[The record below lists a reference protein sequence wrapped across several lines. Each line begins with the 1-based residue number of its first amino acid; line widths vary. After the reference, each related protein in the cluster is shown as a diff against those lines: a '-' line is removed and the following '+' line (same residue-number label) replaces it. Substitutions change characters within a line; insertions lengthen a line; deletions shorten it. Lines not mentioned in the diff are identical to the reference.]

1 MRVVIVAVVVGL
13 VVAVASAR
21 AKASGGQPAGTFSGC
36 PHDTQP
42 LPGPLRSVERPARMA
57 VLQFVRTSFRKFAET
72 RPNELAGARVRF
84 MIFVRDWLPS
94 GWIKSE
100 CGVAVWRNSVAV
112 DVYFPRLDKP
122 HNPVGHCNACAHLTF
137 LAALTRGGWTVWG
150 RY

>member
-1 MRVVIVAVVVGL
+1 
-13 VVAVASAR
+13 
-21 AKASGGQPAGTFSGC
+21 
-36 PHDTQP
+36 
-42 LPGPLRSVERPARMA
+42 MA

-137 LAALTRGGWTVWG
+137 LAALTRGG
-150 RY
+150 